1 MVTTPKPR
9 ATRPSMTVRLF
20 GEHSFRVD
28 EAVFL
33 TPDPARAF
41 HFGEDGERLRS

>member
-1 MVTTPKPR
+1 VPHGLL
-9 ATRPSMTVRLF
+9 TVRLF
-20 GEHSFRVD
+20 GQHDYAVG

-41 HFGEDGERLRS
+41 HFDAAGLRLR